1 MNGRFPAGAFVTWK
15 SDNGAH
21 ERNEGRVLR
30 DDGRRVTVLS
40 HNALP
45 LGLVLSKRECPVHL
59 CKWRDRVKVGDVVEV
74 SVLDQEWHPS
84 IVRAVQRPGEKAV
97 LVVEPAFLGYTIS
110 VPLWSLKVRS
120 PQIEHCEL
128 QSLLDMG
135 LAFDDFNSHATNHP
149 EYHPYGNLDSPGAVP
164 PEQILL
170 ARDTSTTCW
179 VVQAPCT
186 LPDRVQMVR
195 TSNGS
200 LEFCLNEETLPAPH
214 ANLSC
219 EKVQRRKI
227 GTVRLPTWDKNNRG
241 YAGTLANILHEHLE
255 HGDDNMAAR
264 MLHSHQDTLL
274 SACAFDEKKEE
285 LAVALCTAAHKA
297 HGVHVVS
304 RDVWQHGYG
313 GKDYFFCEDLKTLH
327 LSLQRIVSSHCV
339 HDLNVQELMQLDMRL
354 NMWQMYKSLWG
365 RANDLRLA
373 LESVQPVEVRLAQNV
388 SSESSDIAFDVYVNY
403 NNETLYR
410 NTGSTSRLIEVDSV
424 VLQHFS
430 QPVAQDERQQDDFD
444 PVGYFD
450 TCATDEH
457 KFLHKLSTQ
466 CVTKPNLSDIV
477 LSKESQPSTTLE
489 HCLARKIIAE
499 DGTPVFWNLC
509 EGVVQKLVV
518 NFDEDD
524 EPEPLF
530 IMQQPPAVQ
539 RQGGVLIH
547 DNTLDK
553 MHCVAD
559 ILKTERLR
567 QDGPV
572 DRGSTLLLTTPTLMY
587 EWQRFL
593 KKEANID
600 SHIYHGVGRRGPA
613 AIEAMNRGDVVVAS
627 WSVIQSRD
635 DCFFFGNA
643 DTPLWRI
650 FVDEFDTTHASFVSQ
665 LLRLQSRSLWLLSH
679 DIDKNL
685 LALALP
691 TLGVRPFSRRSG
703 WAQSVLC
710 HYSKRRHIM
719 SLLHNV
725 QNKRVRRALHVL
737 YRQVFLVQT
746 PSEPCPLLL
755 TRQQHTC
762 LSSYDKP
769 HADVLKLFGSK
780 LKTKSGHPI
789 EYACPSLLQ
798 NLYKKL
804 MLLCWGVMPPLSYVA
819 HRLGFGRYNVDS
831 VKHLKR
837 MVEVAS
843 KKGTLHQN
851 SYAEAVNFVQ
861 DLSAN
866 TPVNGRCP
874 VCLEDFCEKQDES
887 GALHLQSMVV
897 VGTCGHAVCGE
908 CADNIQR
915 VAMENRERHANDYG
929 SEVPVNRASCPIC
942 RHSWVGEEALP
953 LIKSAPVGA
962 KLHAGQGGVVYSTDC
977 STDIASLTRKNP
989 LFQTLRHV
997 LEKLQAK
1004 TSSAVLVCRSHELA
1018 DHLHQHLCAPNVKTM
1033 KITRF
1038 NTPKSRGNVMKIYSD
1053 VSSRSKGE
1061 LALLI
1066 VTASLV
1072 KGMIFPRTRHYVV
1085 PEELKVLEA
1094 ASLKRCMR
1102 SSLMTVPVT
1111 ERHLPV
1117 QIICIAPPL
1126 MPLGSNA
1133 DFTRV
1138 APTTMIQSALQAGC
1152 VPMKPSKWIQ
1162 DEEYIARLKTFFGQP
1177 YQRGERAR
1185 KGLAT
1190 VHPSITPLPH
1200 EQALLRDSFLSDHV
1214 VLPGD
1219 RLSRADTEELQRG
1232 TPLRVVVD
1240 NQTHSVVFSDI
1251 VDFLD
1256 LTEAVTSSAIVRV

>member
-1 MNGRFPAGAFVTWK
+1 M
-15 SDNGAH
+15 
-21 ERNEGRVLR
+21 LR
-30 DDGRRVTVLS
+30 DDGRRLTVLT

-59 CKWRDRVKVGDVVEV
+59 CKWRDRVKTGDVVEI

-110 VPLWSLKVRS
+110 VPLRSLKVRS
-120 PQIEHCEL
+120 PQIGHCEL

-195 TSNGS
+195 TSQGT
-200 LEFCLNEETLPAPH
+200 LEFFLSEETLPVPH
-214 ANLSC
+214 VNLSC
-219 EKVQRRKI
+219 EKVQRKKL
-227 GTVRLPTWDKNNRG
+227 GTVRLPTWDKNNSG
-241 YAGTLANILHEHLE
+241 YPGTLAHILHEHLR

-285 LAVALCTAAHKA
+285 LAVALCDAAHKA

-313 GKDYFFCEDLKTLH
+313 GNNYFYCEDLKTLRS
-327 LSLQRIVSSHCV
+327 SLQRIVSRQSLH
-339 HDLNVQELMQLDMRL
+339 NVNMQELMQLDMRL

-373 LESVQPVEVRLAQNV
+373 LERVQPVEVRVAQNV
-388 SSESSDIAFDVYVNY
+388 GSESSDVAFDVYVNY

-410 NTGSTSRLIEVDSV
+410 NTGSANRLIEVDSV
-424 VLQHFS
+424 LLEHFS
-430 QPVAQDERQQDDFD
+430 QPVAQDDAQENDFD
-444 PVGYFD
+444 PVKYFH

-457 KFLHKLSTQ
+457 KFLQKLSTQ
-466 CVTKPNLSDIV
+466 CVSKPNLSDIV
-477 LSKESQPSTTLE
+477 LSKEDQSPTALE

-518 NFDEDD
+518 DCDKDD
-524 EPEPLF
+524 EPEQLY

-553 MHCVAD
+553 MHCVTD
-559 ILKTERLR
+559 ILRIERSR
-567 QDGPV
+567 QGGPV

-587 EWQRFL
+587 VWQRFL
-593 KKEANID
+593 KREANIE
-600 SHIYHGVGRRGPA
+600 SHVYHGVGRRGPA

-635 DCFFFGNA
+635 DCFFFCNA

-650 FVDEFDTTHASFVSQ
+650 FVDEFDKNHASFVSQ

-710 HYSKRRHIM
+710 HYTKRRHIM

-755 TRQQHTC
+755 SRHHHTC
-762 LSSYDKP
+762 LSSYDES
-769 HADVLKLFGSK
+769 HAEVLRLFESK

-831 VKHLKR
+831 AKHLKR
-837 MVEVAS
+837 MVDVAS
-843 KKGTLHQN
+843 EKGTLHQN
-851 SYAEAVNFVQ
+851 SYAEAVKLVQ
-861 DLSAN
+861 DLSAD
-866 TPVNGRCP
+866 TPADGRCP
-874 VCLEDFCEKQDES
+874 VCFEDFCEKQDES
-887 GALHLQSMVV
+887 DATHLQSMVV

-915 VAMENRERHANDYG
+915 VAMENRERRANDYG
-929 SEVPVNRASCPIC
+929 SEVPVNRASCPVC
-942 RHSWVGEEALP
+942 RHSWVGEKALP
-953 LIKSAPVGA
+953 LISSSQTDA
-962 KLHAGQGGVVYSTDC
+962 KLHAGQGGAVYSTDC
-977 STDIASLTRKNP
+977 GTNNASLTLKNP
-989 LFQTLRHV
+989 LFETLCHV
-997 LEKLQAK
+997 LEKLRK
-1004 TSSAVLVCRSHELA
+1004 ETNSAVLVCRSHELA
-1018 DHLHQHLCAPNVKTM
+1018 DHLHQHLCVANVKTM

-1038 NTPKSRGNVMKIYSD
+1038 NTPKSRGNAMKMYSD
-1053 VSSRSKGE
+1053 ASSKNKDE
-1061 LALLI
+1061 LSLLI

-1085 PEELKVLEA
+1085 LEELKALEA
-1094 ASLKRCMR
+1094 DSLKRCMR
-1102 SSLMTVPVT
+1102 SSLMTVPIT
-1111 ERHLPV
+1111 ERHLHV
-1117 QIICIAPPL
+1117 QIICISPPL
-1126 MPLGSNA
+1126 MPLSSNA
-1133 DFTRV
+1133 DSTRV

-1152 VPMKPSKWIQ
+1152 VPVKPSKWIQ

-1177 YQRGERAR
+1177 YQKGERLR
-1185 KGLAT
+1185 KGLIT
-1190 VHPSITPLPH
+1190 VHPSLTPLPH
-1200 EQALLRDSFLSDHV
+1200 EQALLRDSFLSDHI

-1219 RLSRADTEELQRG
+1219 RLSRADTEELGRG
-1232 TPLRVVVD
+1232 APLRVVVD
-1240 NQTHSVVFSDI
+1240 NQTRSVVFSDI
-1251 VDFLD
+1251 VDILD
-1256 LTEAVTSSAIVRV
+1256 LSEAVTSSAIVRV